1 MDSDLLPP
9 VARDLAELLGLDA
22 ALALVERWGGTPL
35 WVQRQPWPELV
46 QAIGRE
52 AAETLCATYTL
63 ERIDVPRCVRSM
75 RAVRDRAI
83 LEASSEGISGAQ
95 LALAHGLT
103 RRQITN
109 IRRGGRHA
117 AADPQPD
124 LFPSDPP

>member
-1 MDSDLLPP
+1 MDIDTSLLPP

-35 WVQRQPWPELV
+35 WVQQKPWPELV
-46 QAIGRE
+46 AAIGE
-52 AAETLCATYTL
+52 VPAQTLCSTYAL

-83 LEASSEGISGAQ
+83 LAAASQGTSGAQ
-95 LALAHGLT
+95 LARDNGLT

-109 IRRGGRHA
+109 IKRAQREA
-117 AADPQPD
+117 VPDPNLD
-124 LFPSDPP
+124 IFAS